1 MINLVT
7 DLPSNVVGLEAVG
20 HVSADDYSN
29 VLEPAVERALQQHD
43 KLRLLYVLGEEFA
56 GYSAGAAWEDA
67 KLGIS
72 HWGAWE
78 RIAIVTD
85 REWVRDG
92 LRAFAWMLPG
102 EVKVFALDARDA
114 AGDWVSAAD

>member
-7 DLPSNVVGLEAVG
+7 DLPSNVVALEAVG